1 MKTKHKKMTKVK
13 IEEVQKT
20 DIAGLFT
27 ICFEGDDATEFQ
39 KFIEKFKEDA
49 TRKEDLSVILTA
61 INRMLTASGFL
72 ERYFRPEGKM
82 GDHVVALPIERTR
95 MRLYCL
101 RMSDSV
107 LVVGN
112 GGMKST
118 KTYEEDESLNGYVIT
133 LQRLDKLLGQAM
145 KSGKVTI
152 EETTITGI
160 DKTEFEL

>member
-1 MKTKHKKMTKVK
+1 
-13 IEEVQKT
+13 
-20 DIAGLFT
+20 
-27 ICFEGDDATEFQ
+27 
-39 KFIEKFKEDA
+39 
-49 TRKEDLSVILTA
+49 
-61 INRMLTASGFL
+61 
-72 ERYFRPEGKM
+72 M
-82 GDHVVALPIERTR
+82 G
-95 MRLYCL
+95 LYCL

-107 LVVGN
+107 LIVGN

>member
-1 MKTKHKKMTKVK
+1 
-13 IEEVQKT
+13 
-20 DIAGLFT
+20 
-27 ICFEGDDATEFQ
+27 
-39 KFIEKFKEDA
+39 
-49 TRKEDLSVILTA
+49 
-61 INRMLTASGFL
+61 
-72 ERYFRPEGKM
+72 
-82 GDHVVALPIERTR
+82 
-95 MRLYCL
+95 
-101 RMSDSV
+101 MSDSV
-107 LVVGN
+107 LIVGN

>member
-1 MKTKHKKMTKVK
+1 
-13 IEEVQKT
+13 
-20 DIAGLFT
+20 
-27 ICFEGDDATEFQ
+27 
-39 KFIEKFKEDA
+39 
-49 TRKEDLSVILTA
+49 
-61 INRMLTASGFL
+61 
-72 ERYFRPEGKM
+72 M

-107 LVVGN
+107 LIVGN

>member
-1 MKTKHKKMTKVK
+1 MNKYMMRCALNGVELYSLSDRIYIQEITEKPMLR
-13 IEEVQKT
+13 T
-20 DIAGLFT
+20 D
-27 ICFEGDDATEFQ
+27 
-39 KFIEKFKEDA
+39 
-49 TRKEDLSVILTA
+49 TA
-61 INRMLTASGFL
+61 PRAHYGLTASGFL

-107 LVVGN
+107 LIVGN

>member
-1 MKTKHKKMTKVK
+1 MTRIQ

-49 TRKEDLSVILTA
+49 YRKEELSVILTA

-82 GDHVVALPIERTR
+82 GDHVVALPIERTK

-107 LVVGN
+107 LIVGN
-112 GGMKST
+112 GGIKNT

-133 LQRLDKLLGQAM
+133 LQKLDKLLDHAI
-145 KSGKVTI
+145 KSGRVSI
-152 EETTITGI
+152 EETTISGI
-160 DKTEFEL
+160 DKTDFDL

>member
-1 MKTKHKKMTKVK
+1 
-13 IEEVQKT
+13 
-20 DIAGLFT
+20 
-27 ICFEGDDATEFQ
+27 
-39 KFIEKFKEDA
+39 
-49 TRKEDLSVILTA
+49 
-61 INRMLTASGFL
+61 
-72 ERYFRPEGKM
+72 M

-107 LVVGN
+107 LIVGN

-152 EETTITGI
+152 EKTTITGI